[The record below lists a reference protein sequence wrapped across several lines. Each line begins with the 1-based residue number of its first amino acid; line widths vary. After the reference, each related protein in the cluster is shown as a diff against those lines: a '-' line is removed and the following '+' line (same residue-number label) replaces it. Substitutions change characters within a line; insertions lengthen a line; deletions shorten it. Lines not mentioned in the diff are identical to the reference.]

1 MEMDYSASALRDAAR
16 KAGRKTLFDVALQR
30 AVYGTLDMASVMKLQ
45 PVL

>member
-1 MEMDYSASALRDAAR
+1 MNYSASALEMQPQEP
-16 KAGRKTLFDVALQR
+16 AGRKTLFDVALQR